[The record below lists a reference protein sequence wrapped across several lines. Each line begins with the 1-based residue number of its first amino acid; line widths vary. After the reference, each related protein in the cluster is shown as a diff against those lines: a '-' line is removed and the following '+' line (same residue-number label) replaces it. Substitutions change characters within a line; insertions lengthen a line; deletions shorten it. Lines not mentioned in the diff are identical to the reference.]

1 MRYCVSS
8 AQSQCL
14 YSKHSINAKLPEICQ
29 GAPGLGENTQ
39 NRCQGIK
46 DLFRHLKIN
55 FTITADFD
63 LWCGQLQEWVKT
75 ISRPKVQQ
83 HPGRAV
89 SGRYFFHVG
98 VEALLYC
105 SDSDQFSLICQP
117 YREWGVDLPPLLH
130 KFPRQMPQGKE
141 KVNKAVEQLHY
152 SKGQRPALTSD
163 LDLDQ
168 KQI

>member
-14 YSKHSINAKLPEICQ
+14 YSKHSINAKLPEISQ

-46 DLFRHLKIN
+46 DLFRHLKIS

-89 SGRYFFHVG
+89 SGRYFLHVG

-117 YREWGVDLPPLLH
+117 QRMGSGLASSPP
-130 KFPRQMPQGKE
+130 QIPQADAPGERKG
-141 KVNKAVEQLHY
+141 EQSSGIVTLF
-152 SKGQRPALTSD
+152 
-163 LDLDQ
+163 
-168 KQI
+168 